1 MKAKNNFLEIFNS
14 CDEKLKDIAFT
25 HISYANEHKATSNE
39 RLEYLGDSVLGLI
52 VGDYLY
58 NNYPVNEGKLSKV
71 RSTFVCTQNLSSIA
85 KELGIKERIKVG
97 HSLKNV
103 PLSDAILEDTIESMI
118 AVIYLCK
125 GLKVAYKVV
134 TELLD
139 IKSKLKKGIKPNDYK
154 SDLIEYANKNKLK
167 IEFVMSTYTTKGGQV
182 NFKSGVRLNDEFYKY
197 GTGSTKREAEQNASR
212 LTLKKIGNDKK

>member
-1 MKAKNNFLEIFNS
+1 MNNNFLKVFES

-25 HISYANEHKATSNE
+25 HSSYANAHKATSNE

-58 NNYPVNEGKLSKV
+58 NNYPVNEGKLTKV
-71 RSTFVCTQNLSSIA
+71 RSTFVCTQNLSKIA

-97 HSLKNV
+97 SSLKNM
-103 PLSDAILEDTIESMI
+103 PISDAILEDTVESMI

-139 IKSKLKKGIKPNDYK
+139 IKAKLKKGVKPTDYK
-154 SDLIEYANKNKLK
+154 SELIEYAGKNKLK
-167 IEFVMSTYTTKGGQV
+167 IEFVVSTYVTKGGQT
-182 NFKSGVRLNDEFYKY
+182 NFKSGVRLNGEFYKY
-197 GTGSTKREAEQNASR
+197 GTGSTKREADQNASR
-212 LTLKKIGNDKK
+212 LTLKHIAKQAK